1 MPIHTR
7 HPPDTHTGSTAP
19 TQRGAGTCPPPVD
32 TPTKESKDAQHS
44 NTHACMGKKVCT
56 KHLTRREKGDTMKA
70 QRKRRRR
77 PMKTKTQK
85 MAQDARKKS
94 MSKKALQ
101 EYNKSRRTLVLM
113 NTGTQTHKSKKD
125 YNRQESKRA
134 TREASTEE

>member
-1 MPIHTR
+1 
-7 HPPDTHTGSTAP
+7 
-19 TQRGAGTCPPPVD
+19 
-32 TPTKESKDAQHS
+32 
-44 NTHACMGKKVCT
+44 
-56 KHLTRREKGDTMKA
+56 MKA

-101 EYNKSRRTLVLM
+101 AYNKSRRTLVLM

>member
-1 MPIHTR
+1 
-7 HPPDTHTGSTAP
+7 
-19 TQRGAGTCPPPVD
+19 
-32 TPTKESKDAQHS
+32 
-44 NTHACMGKKVCT
+44 
-56 KHLTRREKGDTMKA
+56 MKA

-77 PMKTKTQK
+77 PMKTKTQR

-125 YNRQESKRA
+125 YNRQDSKRA

>member
-1 MPIHTR
+1 
-7 HPPDTHTGSTAP
+7 
-19 TQRGAGTCPPPVD
+19 
-32 TPTKESKDAQHS
+32 
-44 NTHACMGKKVCT
+44 
-56 KHLTRREKGDTMKA
+56 MKA

-77 PMKTKTQK
+77 PMKKTKTQK

-134 TREASTEE
+134 TREASREE

>member
-1 MPIHTR
+1 M
-7 HPPDTHTGSTAP
+7 
-19 TQRGAGTCPPPVD
+19 
-32 TPTKESKDAQHS
+32 
-44 NTHACMGKKVCT
+44 KV
-56 KHLTRREKGDTMKA
+56 

-94 MSKKALQ
+94 MSKK
-101 EYNKSRRTLVLM
+101 
-113 NTGTQTHKSKKD
+113 D